1 LLTADGRPLTPDAR
15 LCSALYTG
23 GESWAGVDLARSSDQ
38 WGDLVLEES
47 LPMKHIRSFI
57 RTSVLVLC
65 ACFVSLG
72 CGSVAW
78 GQQAEGKRRVNCSEF
93 HRPDMMRYN
102 LHEHVLNVNNVGELQ
117 VKWSCNTGSAVD
129 ASPAV
134 LNGVVYVGS
143 ADDPCTR

>member
-1 LLTADGRPLTPDAR
+1 
-15 LCSALYTG
+15 
-23 GESWAGVDLARSSDQ
+23 
-38 WGDLVLEES
+38 LVLEES

-57 RTSVLVLC
+57 RTSALVLC